1 MLDIYTEARKHFGFF
16 LTCASILLGIFVL
29 REYMDSY
36 KSVLDVIWVF
46 AVVLVSSGATF
57 CVSAQIF
64 MFLVLKRD
72 TLLHLSTHSQLRKFI
87 IKTSSL
93 SLGFIM
99 VGIVSLLASTT
110 TWPEDDKLTKAVA
123 YAVGAKLLS
132 GIVLVSL
139 TWVLG
144 VAAAHFKGFYA
155 RLLIFMGGLTLL
167 IGSHIA
173 FLWRAAKM
181 TGTTWAIGGSTSFA
195 GYPVYCGPLAISIG
209 TPFSFSSKGPY
220 VIGIALNL
228 VWVLLGLLF
237 ILLQSHRRRTHLR
250 VG

>member
-57 CVSAQIF
+57 YVSAQIF

-87 IKTSSL
+87 VKTSSL

-99 VGIVSLLASTT
+99 VGLVSLLASTT

-144 VAAAHFKGFYA
+144 AVTAHFRGFYS
-155 RLLIFMGGLTLL
+155 RLLTYAGGFAVL
-167 IGSHIA
+167 IGSQIA
-173 FLWRAAKM
+173 VLWRVADLG
-181 TGTTWAIGGSTSFA
+181 GTTWMIGGSTSFA

-209 TPFSFSSKGPY
+209 TPFSFKLTEPY
-220 VIGIALNL
+220 V
-228 VWVLLGLLF
+228 LGLGLNMIWIVLGLF
-237 ILLQSHRRRTHLR
+237 VILLQSRRYRASLR
-250 VG
+250 AR